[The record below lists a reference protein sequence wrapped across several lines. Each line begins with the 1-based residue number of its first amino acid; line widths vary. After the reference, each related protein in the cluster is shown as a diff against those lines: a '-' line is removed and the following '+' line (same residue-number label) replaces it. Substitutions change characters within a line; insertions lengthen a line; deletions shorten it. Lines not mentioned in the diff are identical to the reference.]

1 MSVTLLSAS
10 FVYAF
15 QSYYYQQQLH
25 HRQHHQV
32 GNHVQREHYN
42 RRSLQLFYAKA
53 DPSIIAYNRQY
64 LIDTLGF
71 TEEKLD
77 KIETRKDEKGTIL
90 TLEIGVLD
98 ERVNWLKDI
107 VST

>member
-1 MSVTLLSAS
+1 MIFGCCFQTTIVISATLLSAS
-10 FVYAF
+10 FIDAF
-15 QSYYYQQQLH
+15 QPYYYYYQQQLH
-25 HRQHHQV
+25 RTE
-32 GNHVQREHYN
+32 N
-42 RRSLQLFYAKA
+42 
-53 DPSIIAYNRQY
+53 I
-64 LIDTLGF
+64 LGF

-98 ERVNWLKDI
+98 EHVNWLKV

>member
-1 MSVTLLSAS
+1 MIFGCCFQTTITISAMLLSALT
-10 FVYAF
+10 FIDAF
-15 QSYYYQQQLH
+15 QPYYYQQQH
-25 HRQHHQV
+25 K
-32 GNHVQREHYN
+32 NCIEQRTFSDIY
-42 RRSLQLFYAKA
+42 ST
-53 DPSIIAYNRQY
+53 SIIAYNHRQY

-77 KIETRKDEKGTIL
+77 KIETTRKDEKGTIL

-98 ERVNWLKDI
+98 ERVNLLKDM

>member
-1 MSVTLLSAS
+1 MMTIIIISATLLINAS

-15 QSYYYQQQLH
+15 QSYYCHQQLH
-25 HRQHHQV
+25 RRQQYHKV
-32 GNHVQREHYN
+32 GNYVQQERH
-42 RRSLQLFYAKA
+42 RRSFQLFNAKT

-90 TLEIGVLD
+90 TLEI
-98 ERVNWLKDI
+98 
-107 VST
+107 